1 MLVLDVFI
9 QPYGFG
15 VDDFNIGMKY
25 GLPVYCNV
33 DAQGCM
39 MDDVGEWLAGQYV
52 EDANKT
58 VTQKLDELGVLLK
71 LQFITHSY
79 PHDWRTKNLL
89 FSVQQ
94 HNGLHPLIKF
104 VTNY

>member
-1 MLVLDVFI
+1 MD
-9 QPYGFG
+9 
-15 VDDFNIGMKY
+15 
-25 GLPVYCNV
+25 LPVYCNV

-79 PHDWRTKNLL
+79 PHDWRTKK
-89 FSVQQ
+89 S
-94 HNGLHPLIKF
+94 
-104 VTNY
+104 NYFPCYNTMVCVN